1 MAQGKI
7 VKVTEKFSRGYK
19 LIFIWQSGKAYEF
32 PLKNLFKCRK
42 KICKIRKYTTYI
54 KKKTPIKTV
63 LRICGLTI
71 HVYLCQCIKE

>member
-54 KKKTPIKTV
+54 KKKHLSK
-63 LRICGLTI
+63 
-71 HVYLCQCIKE
+71 QF